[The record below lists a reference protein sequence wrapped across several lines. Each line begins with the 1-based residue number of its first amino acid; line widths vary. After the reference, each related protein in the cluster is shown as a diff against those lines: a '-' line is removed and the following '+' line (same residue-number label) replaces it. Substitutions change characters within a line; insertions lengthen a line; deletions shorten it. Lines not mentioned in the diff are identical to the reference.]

1 MSEMGALLAFSRAV
15 DWLNERF
22 GRIADY
28 CVLAACLISAGNATV
43 RYLLSYSTN
52 GLLEIQWYL
61 FGAVVLLGAPYT
73 LKMNEHVR
81 VDLVYM
87 MLSPRG
93 RLWIDTLG
101 FILIL
106 IPAGIFLTF
115 LSWPF
120 FWQAFVSDEVSQNA
134 GGLTL
139 WPAKLL
145 LPLGFALL
153 TIQGISELFKRLAAL
168 HGDIKVETDYEKPL
182 Q

>member
-1 MSEMGALLAFSRAV
+1 MGGLLAFSRAV
-15 DWLNERF
+15 DWLNEQF
-22 GRIADY
+22 GRVADY
-28 CVLAACLISAGNATV
+28 CVLVACLISAGNATV

-73 LKMNEHVR
+73 LKRNEHVR

-87 MLSPRG
+87 SLSPRG

-101 FILIL
+101 FTIIL
-106 IPAGIFLTF
+106 IPAGIYLTY
-115 LSWPF
+115 LSFPF
-120 FWQAFVSDEVSQNA
+120 FWQAFASDEVSQNA

-153 TIQGISELFKRLAAL
+153 TIQGISELIKRIAAL
-168 HGDIKVETDYEKPL
+168 QGEIEIETEYEKPL

>member
-1 MSEMGALLAFSRAV
+1 MGALLAFSRAV
-15 DWLNERF
+15 DWANERF
-22 GRIADY
+22 GHVAEY
-28 CVLAACLISAGNATV
+28 CVLAACMISAGNATV
-43 RYLLSYSTN
+43 RYLLSFSTN

-73 LKMNEHVR
+73 LKMNGHVR

-93 RLWIDTLG
+93 RLWVDTLG

-106 IPAGIFLTF
+106 IPTTIYLTI

-120 FWQAFVSDEVSQNA
+120 FWRAFVSDEMSQNA
-134 GGLTL
+134 GGLIL

-153 TIQGISELFKRLAAL
+153 VLQGLSELIKRIAAL
-168 HGDIKVETDYEKPL
+168 RGEVMVSTDYEKPL

>member
-1 MSEMGALLAFSRAV
+1 MGALLAFSRGIDAM
-15 DWLNERF
+15 NERF
-22 GRIADY
+22 GRVADY

-43 RYLLSYSTN
+43 RYLFSYSTN

-61 FGAVVLLGAPYT
+61 FGAVVLLGASYT
-73 LKMNEHVR
+73 LQKNEHVR
-81 VDLVYM
+81 VDLLYM
-87 MLSPRG
+87 MLSSRG
-93 RLWIDTLG
+93 RLWLDTFGLV
-101 FILIL
+101 LIL
-106 IPAGIFLTF
+106 IPTSIYLTA
-115 LSWPF
+115 LCWPF

-153 TIQGISELFKRLAAL
+153 VAQGVSELIKRVAAL
-168 HGDIKVETDYEKPL
+168 RGDISIETDYEKPL

>member
-1 MSEMGALLAFSRAV
+1 MGGLLAFSRAV
-15 DWLNERF
+15 DWLNEQF
-22 GRIADY
+22 GRVADY
-28 CVLAACLISAGNATV
+28 CVLAACMISAGNATV

-73 LKMNEHVR
+73 LKRNEHVR

-87 MLSPRG
+87 SLSPRG

-101 FILIL
+101 FTIIL
-106 IPAGIFLTF
+106 IPAGIYLTY
-115 LSWPF
+115 LSFPF
-120 FWQAFVSDEVSQNA
+120 FWQAFASDEVSQNA

-153 TIQGISELFKRLAAL
+153 TIQGISELIKRIAAL
-168 HGDIKVETDYEKPL
+168 QGEIEIETEYEKPL

>member
-1 MSEMGALLAFSRAV
+1 MGALLAFSQAI
-15 DWLNERF
+15 DWLNEKF
-22 GRIADY
+22 GRVADY

-61 FGAVVLLGAPYT
+61 FGALVLLGAPYT
-73 LKMNEHVR
+73 LQKNEHVR
-81 VDLVYM
+81 VDLLYM
-87 MLSPRG
+87 AVSPRA
-93 RLWIDTLG
+93 RLWIDTVG
-101 FILIL
+101 FVVIL
-106 IPAGIFLTF
+106 IPAGIYLTF
-115 LSWPF
+115 LSFPF
-120 FWQAFVSDEVSQNA
+120 FWQSFISDEVSQNA

-153 TIQGISELFKRLAAL
+153 TLQGVSELIKRIGGLT
-168 HGDIKVETDYEKPL
+168 GTIEVETTYEKPL

>member
-1 MSEMGALLAFSRAV
+1 MNALLALSRGI
-15 DWLNERF
+15 DWFNERF

-87 MLSPRG
+87 MLPPRG
-93 RLWIDTLG
+93 RLLLDAAG
-101 FILIL
+101 FLLIL
-106 IPAGIFLTF
+106 IPAGIYLTF
-115 LSWPF
+115 LCWPF
-120 FWQAFVSDEVSQNA
+120 FWQAFVSNEVSQNA

-153 TIQGISELFKRLAAL
+153 TVQGLSELIKRIAGLCGA
-168 HGDIKVETDYEKPL
+168 IEIETDYEKPL